1 MFNEV
6 LQNVPFYGKAVRYMG
21 GRNGSELSK
30 TTNLQKI
37 RVKLLHVKPRT
48 SQRKLCYTALAR
60 SVLITTTDLVS
71 YDQKRNH
78 FKNTKQGTKHDRNKQ
93 IK

>member
-1 MFNEV
+1 MFTKCSKMF
-6 LQNVPFYGKAVRYMG
+6 PWMG

-37 RVKLLHVKPRT
+37 PVKLLHVKPRT
-48 SQRKLCYTALAR
+48 SQRKLCYTALDR

-78 FKNTKQGTKHDRNKQ
+78 FKNTKLCSKLWRKTRQE
-93 IK
+93 